1 MNGAALTGKPRETS
15 EEEEFNFTWTME
27 NLKLYNPDFELT
39 PEVLAIL
46 KQFFMR
52 LDVENSGK
60 ISGAALLEKIRQ
72 ADPSQIFITA
82 EQLDRLTRE
91 NQTRQEKGNQ
101 HDGTW
106 ITFDE
111 FCALVMRWKE
121 ISPLGVQMV
130 YASWVKEVC
139 AIEFG
144 LVNETDGMFII
155 EIPRAPAHDGK
166 ATVRVTVPRTTT
178 YLPPAPH
185 LNHLPPSPST
195 PKSATAP
202 TDHVTTVSKSFAVGG
217 VAGMISKSVLAPVD
231 RVKVLFQVTE
241 SLHFSLRNAYKLGV
255 EIATR
260 DGVLALFRGNS
271 LNLLRVFPYAG
282 IQHSSFDFVR
292 RKFHG
297 YNHERHE
304 ALGSSAP
311 YTKKLSDSQ
320 LILSG
325 SIAGAFWKHQML
337 LSRAVVGGVSV
348 VFTYP
353 MDVLRTRYMVQQG
366 KIQYNSVLDAVA
378 CMYRTDGLR
387 SFSRGLF
394 VNLLG
399 IVPYT
404 GIGFTLNEKFKQY
417 LADIQYEQRSPDMH
431 REQYT
436 LTPFSKFLC
445 SYFAGSLAQ
454 TVTYPLDTIRKRIQ
468 SDGYI
473 TGTNAGERKY
483 TNLRTT
489 CRLIFEHE
497 GLRGFY
503 KGATVTWLRG
513 PLSTGISLT
522 AYDMLKDIV
531 GVEKV

>member
-1 MNGAALTGKPRETS
+1 MSADERRGIVKETS
-15 EEEEFNFTWTME
+15 NEEEFNFTWTME
-27 NLKLYNPDFELT
+27 NLKLYNPDFDLT

-46 KQFFMR
+46 KQFFMK
-52 LDVENSGK
+52 LDPTDSGK
-60 ISGAALLEKIRQ
+60 ISGAVLIEKVRQ

-82 EQLDRLTRE
+82 EQLEQLTKE
-91 NQTRQEKGNQ
+91 NVLKHPTRHKE
-101 HDGTW
+101 DGQDVW

-111 FCALVMRWKE
+111 FCELVMRWKA

-155 EIPRAPAHDGK
+155 EIPRLPNTEEK
-166 ATVRVTVPRTTT
+166 MKVRVTLPRTNT

-185 LNHLPPSPST
+185 LNDLPPSPST
-195 PKSATAP
+195 PKSATTP

-217 VAGMISKSVLAPVD
+217 LAGMISKSILAPVD

-241 SLHFSLRNAYKLGV
+241 SLTFSLRNALKLGMD
-255 EIATR
+255 IAVR
-260 DGVLALFRGNS
+260 DGATALFRGNS

-292 RKFHG
+292 RKFHAF
-297 YNHERHE
+297 NHESHQ
-304 ALGSSAP
+304 ALGSSLP
-311 YTKKLSDSQ
+311 YTKKLSNTQ

-325 SIAGAFWKHQML
+325 SIAGGA
-337 LSRAVVGGVSV
+337 SV
-348 VFTYP
+348 IFTYP

-366 KIQYNSVLDAVA
+366 KIQYNSVFDAVR

-404 GIGFTLNEKFKQY
+404 GIGFTLNEIFKQY
-417 LADIQYEQRSPDMH
+417 LADVQYEQLLPDMH
-431 REQYT
+431 REKYV
-436 LTPFSKFLC
+436 LSPFSKFLC
-445 SYFAGSLAQ
+445 SYIAGSFAQ

-473 TGTNAGERKY
+473 TGSKERKY

-489 CRLIFEHE
+489 CRIIFQHE

-522 AYDMLKDIV
+522 AYDVLKEIV
-531 GVEKV
+531 GVETV

>member
-1 MNGAALTGKPRETS
+1 MSTARSADGAPPTKTTS

-27 NLKLYNPDFELT
+27 NLKLYNPDFDLT

-52 LDVENSGK
+52 LDPTDSGK

-72 ADPSQIFITA
+72 ADPSQLYITTA
-82 EQLDRLTRE
+82 QLERLTRE
-91 NQTRQEKGNQ
+91 SLARHAKDEPHGDEHAMTM
-101 HDGTW
+101 
-106 ITFDE
+106 ISFDE
-111 FCALVMRWKE
+111 FCTLVMRWKE

-155 EIPRAPAHDGK
+155 EIPRVPTMDEK
-166 ATVRVTVPRTTT
+166 ATVRVTLPRTTT

-217 VAGMISKSVLAPVD
+217 IAGMISKSALAPVD

-241 SLHFSLRNAYKLGV
+241 SLHFSLRNAYKLGL

-260 DGVLALFRGNS
+260 DGVFALFRGNS

-292 RKFHG
+292 RQFHG

-304 ALGSSAP
+304 ALGSALP
-311 YTKKLSDSQ
+311 YTKKLTDTQ

-325 SIAGAFWKHQML
+325 SIAG
-337 LSRAVVGGVSV
+337 GVSV
-348 VFTYP
+348 IFTYP

-366 KIQYNSVLDAVA
+366 KMQYNSVLDAVQ

-417 LADIQYEQRSPDMH
+417 LADIQYEQRSPAVS

-436 LTPFSKFLC
+436 LSPFSKFLC
-445 SYFAGSLAQ
+445 SYFAGSMAQ

-468 SDGYI
+468 SDGYLS
-473 TGTNAGERKY
+473 GAHAGERKY

-489 CRLIFEHE
+489 CRLILQNE

-522 AYDMLKDIV
+522 VYDVLKEVV